1 MSKKAKMSII
11 LLFFA
16 VVVGL
21 FLAEISGSYLHRAK
35 HYNIPASSM
44 LPTLEVG
51 DQFLIKKVFS
61 VFGEKYSPNRGDV
74 LVFWNDKAGADY
86 VKRLIGLPGER
97 IQVRMGEVFIND
109 VPIERVWKD
118 DFVVGNGSLTGETM
132 KRFIETLPNGRQYQ
146 VLEYVEDGQ
155 LDNTQEY
162 VVPEGHLFFMGDNR
176 DNSIDSRVLSATGF
190 VPIESVK
197 GVAKH
202 IYYSGSEKSFV
213 WRFVGPIDD

>member
-1 MSKKAKMSII
+1 MSKKAKTSII

-16 VVVGL
+16 VVVVL
-21 FLAEISGSYLHRAK
+21 FLAEISDSYLHRAK

-213 WRFVGPIDD
+213 WRLVGPIDD

>member
-21 FLAEISGSYLHRAK
+21 FLAEISDSYLHRAK

-97 IQVRMGEVFIND
+97 IQVRMGEVFLND

-146 VLEYVEDGQ
+146 ILEYVEDGQ

-213 WRFVGPIDD
+213 WRLVGPIDD

>member
-1 MSKKAKMSII
+1 
-11 LLFFA
+11 
-16 VVVGL
+16 
-21 FLAEISGSYLHRAK
+21 
-35 HYNIPASSM
+35 M

-97 IQVRMGEVFIND
+97 IQVRMGEVFLND

-213 WRFVGPIDD
+213 WRLVGPIDD